1 MDEGDTAVRAAVCGH
16 FTPSIDKTDNNAT
29 RDENAVYFEDVHTGL
44 LRVRSRYLPAPGS
57 MGDRHTALHF

>member
-1 MDEGDTAVRAAVCGH
+1 MDEGDTAVRATVCGY
-16 FTPSIDKTDNNAT
+16 FTPSVDKTDNNAA

-44 LRVRSRYLPAPGS
+44 LRVRSGYLPAPGS